1 LQEDPFG
8 LNSLRFQEM
17 TLSESVA
24 GNVVVSTDT
33 LSSQEQRI
41 QDLEI
46 AVQRMHGHVA
56 ELQAM
61 VKTVDVIL
69 SQLTNRLLQLDGNYF
84 NLKNSLVAENRLSG
98 EHAHL
103 QTDEALRKL
112 ANRVVANGKPH
123 ATYFNARFRDYEIAV
138 RNIKNLAAYRG
149 AEVLQ
154 EHVHQEVVGPKVVPL
169 KAKGCTE
176 EDIESD
182 WAAFWCKEIRIPVSY
197 HRKTWELAYV
207 PQVLFNEGKLFEG
220 SKGIGFACGEEP
232 LPSLFAKYGVR
243 VLATDLDPTRA
254 EAQGWIKTNQ
264 HVQSFKQLRRADI
277 CPDES
282 RLATIEGAYLDM
294 NAIPAE
300 LKGQFDFCWSICSL
314 EHLGSIANGL
324 NFIENSLN
332 VLKPGGVSIHT
343 MEFNVNDGETIDHW
357 PTVLFQK
364 HHLLHLAER
373 LRTKGFEVYE
383 MDFDKGRGILDG
395 FVDLPP
401 YLDED
406 HSRHAHL
413 KLSVDGF
420 VCTSFSF
427 VVKVPA

>member
-1 LQEDPFG
+1 MSDPV
-8 LNSLRFQEM
+8 
-17 TLSESVA
+17 T
-24 GNVVVSTDT
+24 GNGAVST
-33 LSSQEQRI
+33 LMPPSQEQKI
-41 QDLEI
+41 QDIEI
-46 AVQRMHGHVA
+46 AVQRVHDNVT
-56 ELQAM
+56 ELRAM
-61 VKTVDVIL
+61 ANTVEIIL
-69 SQLTNRLLQLDGNYF
+69 SQLTTRVLQLEGHYF
-84 NLKNSLVAENRLSG
+84 NLKNALVAENRLPG
-98 EHAHL
+98 EHL
-103 QTDEALRKL
+103 PLRIDEDLRKL
-112 ANRVVANGKPH
+112 ANKTADGKPLG
-123 ATYFNARFRDYEIAV
+123 TYFNSRFRDYETAV
-138 RNIKNLAAYRG
+138 RNIKNLAAHRG
-149 AEVLQ
+149 AAVLQ
-154 EHVHQEVVGPKVVPL
+154 EHAHANVAGPSVVPL

-182 WAAFWCKEIRIPVSY
+182 WAAFWCKELRIPVSY

-207 PQVLFNEGKLFEG
+207 PQILFNEGKLCEG

-232 LPSLFAKYGVR
+232 LPSLFAKYGAR
-243 VLATDLDPTRA
+243 ILATDLDPNRA

-294 NAIPAE
+294 NAIPAD

-324 NFIENSLN
+324 NFIENSLDL
-332 VLKPGGVSIHT
+332 LKPGGVSVHT
-343 MEFNVNDGETIDHW
+343 MEFNVNDGETIDNW

-364 HHLLHLAER
+364 QHLVLLAER

-383 MDFDKGRGILDG
+383 LDFDKGRGILDG

-401 YLDED
+401 YLDEN

-413 KLSVDGF
+413 KLSIDGF
-420 VCTSFSF
+420 VCTSFGF
-427 VVKVPA
+427 VVKVPS

>member
-1 LQEDPFG
+1 VSETIVSSEAD
-8 LNSLRFQEM
+8 SAR
-17 TLSESVA
+17 TLY
-24 GNVVVSTDT
+24 
-33 LSSQEQRI
+33 SQEQRI

-46 AVQRMHGHVA
+46 AVQKAHGQLA
-56 ELQAM
+56 ELLTM

-69 SQLTNRLLQLDGNYF
+69 SQLTSRLLQQEGNYF
-84 NLKNSLVAENRLSG
+84 SLRNSLVTENKLSG
-98 EHAHL
+98 EYAPL

-112 ANRVVANGKPH
+112 APRVVADGKPH
-123 ATYFNARFRDYEIAV
+123 GTYFNSRFRDYETAI
-138 RNIKNLAAYRG
+138 RNIKNLASHRG
-149 AEVLQ
+149 AAVLH
-154 EHVHQEVVGPKVVPL
+154 EHRHGNIAGPRVVPL

-176 EDIESD
+176 EDIESE
-182 WAAFWCKEIRIPVSY
+182 WVAFWCKEIHIPVSY

-207 PQVLFNEGKLFEG
+207 PQILFNEGKLFEG

-232 LPSLFAKYGVR
+232 LPSLFAKFGVR
-243 VLATDLDPTRA
+243 VLATDLDPSRA
-254 EAQGWIKTNQ
+254 EAQGWIKSKQ
-264 HVQSFKQLRRADI
+264 HVQRFKNLRRPDI

-294 NAIPAE
+294 NAIPPN
-300 LKGQFDFCWSICSL
+300 LQGQFDFCWSVCSL

-324 NFIENSLN
+324 NFIENSLD
-332 VLKPGGVSIHT
+332 VLKPGGMSVHT
-343 MEFNVNDGETIDHW
+343 MEFNVNDGETVDNW

-364 HHLLHLAER
+364 RHLVQLAEK

-383 MDFDKGRGILDG
+383 LDFDKGRGILDG

-401 YLDED
+401 YLDEN